1 VRTCAN
7 KVVAGVRWST
17 LPPNI
22 RHQDTRQITSAGDFN
37 QLEGLAVAIP
47 WGFEPPLPHQPNRIV
62 FDPMKGPS
70 LLPAFALI
78 ESRREEHC
86 TPVGTS

>member
-1 VRTCAN
+1 MRVQPNQNTLAPSASIDRTQKQADSGFP
-7 KVVAGVRWST
+7 K
-17 LPPNI
+17 
-22 RHQDTRQITSAGDFN
+22 SASIGFHRF

-47 WGFEPPLPHQPNRIV
+47 WGFESPLPHQPNWIV
-62 FDPMKGPS
+62 FDQMKG

-86 TPVGTS
+86 TPAGIS